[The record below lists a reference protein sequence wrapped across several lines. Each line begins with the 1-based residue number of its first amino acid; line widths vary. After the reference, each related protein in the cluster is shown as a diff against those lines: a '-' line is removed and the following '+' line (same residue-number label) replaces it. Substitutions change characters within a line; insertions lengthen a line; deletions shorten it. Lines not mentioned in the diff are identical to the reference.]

1 MSWLRCFD
9 DGDGD
14 GGDVDG
20 SVGDSDGEKFKTI
33 MRALRFLLSNR
44 ICHSHGNDSCA
55 LKATQSSTP
64 NTYCINTIQ
73 HTLYLYNLYN
83 PAHQILI
90 V

>member
-83 PAHQILI
+83 PAHPIL
-90 V
+90 

>member
-9 DGDGD
+9 DGDGV

-55 LKATQSSTP
+55 LKATQS
-64 NTYCINTIQ
+64 NTHNTDTIQ
-73 HTLYLYNLYN
+73 HN
-83 PAHQILI
+83 PAHPILI
-90 V
+90 QFKPTY